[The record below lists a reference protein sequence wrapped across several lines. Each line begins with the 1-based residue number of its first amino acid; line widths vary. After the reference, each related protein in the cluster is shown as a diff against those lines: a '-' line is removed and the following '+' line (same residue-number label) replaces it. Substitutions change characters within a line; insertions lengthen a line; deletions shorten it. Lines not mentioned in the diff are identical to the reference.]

1 MITFYDKSEERTIL
15 NLFERIYLKG
25 EEQCLF
31 FLVEDFIL
39 V

>member
-1 MITFYDKSEERTIL
+1 MITFDDKSEERTIL
-15 NLFERIYLKG
+15 NLLERIYLKG
-25 EEQCLF
+25 EESCLF